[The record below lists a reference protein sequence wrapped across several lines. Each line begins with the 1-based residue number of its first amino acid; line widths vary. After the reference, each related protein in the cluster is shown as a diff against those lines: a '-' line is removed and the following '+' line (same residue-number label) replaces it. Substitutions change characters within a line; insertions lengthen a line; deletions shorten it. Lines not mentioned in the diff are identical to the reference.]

1 MRRVSGA
8 AARSIVEN
16 HFLHAVAI
24 LVTGLSASAD
34 ASALGSP
41 DEERNFLVQLSL
53 WNKWWALLGLNQRPL
68 ACEANALPLS

>member
-1 MRRVSGA
+1 M
-8 AARSIVEN
+8 
-16 HFLHAVAI
+16 

-34 ASALGSP
+34 ASGLGSP
-41 DEERNFLVQLSL
+41 DEERKFLVQLSL